1 MNPILDRLNE
11 IEEAKRDEFRYQV
24 VKFIESYGFL
34 THIVQYDDTKLE
46 KLFVICKFMVNQDVL
61 KDLSTQM
68 PELKGDVS
76 LQWYRLEKT
85 HEGDVSVINGN
96 GSLIAKD
103 SMRKA
108 KNPDVLTTLSAIV
121 KLFNDKYGD
130 LEITDA
136 DRIMVD
142 DWLKSLENNP
152 SLREIAQ
159 SNEFDDFYRTYAEN
173 FKNKYLI
180 SLPENKYLVQKI
192 FADAELK
199 NKIMITAAKR
209 YHEWANANNLPPITP
224 QTPYEN
230 RLHFR
235 ETIRNC
241 NDSIYWIDRYIGK
254 DGLEFLMDSF
264 NQQTVKEIKI
274 LTSLYNNEYQINEL
288 LNVRFVRYQVE
299 LAKKGIFCEMRVLA
313 SKNAYDHVSH
323 DRFIIGANVKYNVPS
338 FTTIIKG
345 GFSEIKKTGNPIPF
359 IEYWNDK
366 DALDIVS
373 DWEKIKAML

>member
-1 MNPILDRLNE
+1 MDYKVITALDLDSFADIFFKSQSAQHHSDLVKLYAFMNPILDRLNE

-108 KNPDVLTTLSAIV
+108 KNADVLTTVSAIV

-159 SNEFDDFYRTYAEN
+159 SNEFDDFYRTYVSKISRTSTN
-173 FKNKYLI
+173 F
-180 SLPENKYLVQKI
+180 
-192 FADAELK
+192 
-199 NKIMITAAKR
+199 
-209 YHEWANANNLPPITP
+209 
-224 QTPYEN
+224 
-230 RLHFR
+230 
-235 ETIRNC
+235 
-241 NDSIYWIDRYIGK
+241 
-254 DGLEFLMDSF
+254 
-264 NQQTVKEIKI
+264 
-274 LTSLYNNEYQINEL
+274 
-288 LNVRFVRYQVE
+288 
-299 LAKKGIFCEMRVLA
+299 
-313 SKNAYDHVSH
+313 
-323 DRFIIGANVKYNVPS
+323 PS
-338 FTTIIKG
+338 
-345 GFSEIKKTGNPIPF
+345 
-359 IEYWNDK
+359 
-366 DALDIVS
+366 
-373 DWEKIKAML
+373 